1 MPDPRA
7 PRSGAVRLLALLGV
21 ISAGACAPVGMPTAP
36 GPVAP
41 PSARVAVDEIADE
54 EGGVAIDAPELGP
67 RDAIVHSETA
77 LEPDFDR
84 EVDGW
89 VAYWT
94 ETRPDWFV
102 TYLDRMTGYESFVD
116 SALASRGLPRSL
128 RFLPIIESGYTT
140 GAVSRASAVGMWQLM
155 APTARELGLRV
166 GSMVD
171 ERRDPVRATDGA
183 LSYLEE
189 LRGRFDS
196 WYLALAAYNGGP
208 GRVERAIE
216 RYAPDV
222 PLADSV
228 YLLIRPWLPRE
239 TQDFVPRF
247 LAAARIAETPRAF
260 GLRPGEGNPVLFDRV
275 SVPDAASLDV
285 VARAAGVAEEEVVAL
300 NPHVLRGVT
309 TVGVST
315 ALRLPVGS
323 GARFAAEFPKIP
335 ADERVSVAEHVVASG
350 DTLWDIARSYGVA
363 LDTLREAN
371 PAVRPE
377 RIRPGD
383 RLLIPL
389 LPAGGR

>member
-1 MPDPRA
+1 VTAAPA
-7 PRSGAVRLLALLGV
+7 PRSPLALLGV
-21 ISAGACAPVGMPTAP
+21 AFLGACAPVGVPTAP
-36 GPVAP
+36 GPVPAP
-41 PSARVAVDEIADE
+41 SMRVAVDDIAEGE
-54 EGGVAIDAPELGP
+54 EVAIDAPVLGP
-67 RDAIVHSETA
+67 RDEILHSATA

-89 VAYWT
+89 VGYWT
-94 ETRPDWFV
+94 QTRPDWFV
-102 TYLDRMTGYESFVD
+102 TYLDRMTAYEAFVD
-116 SALASRGLPRSL
+116 SVVTARGLPRSL

-140 GAVSRASAVGMWQLM
+140 GAVSHASAVGMWQLM

-166 GSMVD
+166 GRMVD
-171 ERRDPVRATDGA
+171 ERRDPVRATDVA
-183 LSYLEE
+183 LTYLDE
-189 LRGRFDS
+189 LHRRFGS

-208 GRVERAIE
+208 SRVERAIE
-216 RYAPDV
+216 RIAPGV

-247 LAAARIAETPRAF
+247 LAAARIAEAPRAF
-260 GLRPGEGNPVLFDRV
+260 DLRPGEGQRLLFDRV

-285 VARAAGVAEEEVVAL
+285 VARAAGVTEGEVVAL

-309 TVGVST
+309 AVGVPT
-315 ALRLPVGS
+315 EIRLPVGS
-323 GARFAAEFPKIP
+323 GARFRVEFPKIP
-335 ADERVSVAEHVVASG
+335 EDERVSVAEHVVASG

-371 PAVRPE
+371 PSVRPE
-377 RIRPGD
+377 RMQPGD

-389 LPAGGR
+389 LPDGDGGGG

>member
-1 MPDPRA
+1 MSAAPA
-7 PRSGAVRLLALLGV
+7 PRWPLALLGV
-21 ISAGACAPVGMPTAP
+21 AFLAGCAPVGVPTAP
-36 GPVAP
+36 GPVSS
-41 PSARVAVDEIADE
+41 PSTWVPVDEIEE
-54 EGGVAIDAPELGP
+54 EGDEVSIDAPELGL
-67 RDAIVHSETA
+67 RDEILRSTTA

-89 VAYWT
+89 VAFWT

-102 TYLDRMTGYESFVD
+102 TYLDRMTEYEAFVD
-116 SALASRGLPRSL
+116 SVVAARGLPRSL

-140 GAVSRASAVGMWQLM
+140 GAVSHASAVGMWQLM

-166 GSMVD
+166 GRMVD

-183 LSYLEE
+183 LTYLEE
-189 LRGRFDS
+189 LRRRFDS

-216 RYAPDV
+216 RIAPGV

-239 TQDFVPRF
+239 TRDFVPRF

-260 GLRPGEGNPVLFDRV
+260 GLRPGEGERITFDQV

-285 VARAAGVAEEEVVAL
+285 VARAAGVAEDEVVAL

-309 TVGVST
+309 SVGVPT
-315 ALRLPVGS
+315 AIRLPAGS
-323 GARFAAEFPKIP
+323 GARFRVEFPKIP
-335 ADERVSVAEHVVASG
+335 EDERVSVAEHVVASG

-371 PAVRPE
+371 PSVRPE
-377 RIRPGD
+377 RMRPGD

-389 LPAGGR
+389 LPDGGG